1 MRTISEL
8 KDVLETRKKGLEA
21 EDKTRIELLE
31 KIYSVEKRID
41 LKKRYLK
48 KKKEIN
54 SQKSPEYNKIKKY

>member
-31 KIYSVEKRID
+31 KIDSVEKRID